1 MSFRYV
7 EEPFRHTSL
16 GQRVGW
22 KGMFLLLLAVAVPA
36 GVVARMRG
44 IPERLPP
51 ALAQIEEQI
60 LSSKE
65 NTLKQLTGQ
74 SKCGWNKKSGHLT
87 ECRLGD
93 PSVTPTIVV
102 WGDSHAEKSMLAIHG
117 AAKHNGLGVALYFRN
132 GCRPLQGL
140 MTQKWEGIL
149 KDCRKFNRKVLDR
162 ITANEQVDTVL
173 LVANWSYDLG
183 GGKVGDEEIQ
193 TYFGDAP
200 LASTDARH
208 KEYVEHVVADLCALK
223 QSKKRVAVTAPLP
236 YFGIDVAKSMAR
248 TYLFNGSA
256 RVPTIARREHDSRNQ
271 LLLMGLSEARVRCGV
286 EILDPLGFFCDDANC
301 YGARNGIPVFGDD
314 NHLSKQ
320 GNALIQP
327 LFDSYFRSAAA
338 P

>member
-1 MSFRYV
+1 
-7 EEPFRHTSL
+7 
-16 GQRVGW
+16 
-22 KGMFLLLLAVAVPA
+22 
-36 GVVARMRG
+36 
-44 IPERLPP
+44 
-51 ALAQIEEQI
+51 
-60 LSSKE
+60 
-65 NTLKQLTGQ
+65 
-74 SKCGWNKKSGHLT
+74 
-87 ECRLGD
+87 
-93 PSVTPTIVV
+93 
-102 WGDSHAEKSMLAIHG
+102 MLAIHG